1 MKKLIKIL
9 IAVVFLLAAC
19 THVERLPN
27 ENIVEPKLKK
37 EPKLIYPFSAQQ
49 QSLNGTTTILFTINK
64 NGEVDATRVH
74 KSSGYIML
82 DEAAEKYCKGLEFI
96 PAYQNG
102 EAIASSMKWEIKFN
116 LKDFGKEIERRVEE
130 VKSLYSDVIDLD
142 GAEKFKAQNDILALH
157 DDMTRNLKDG
167 VKFNEYMSGVVQN
180 SIIYEWEPVV
190 KSFPLTFLLYHDFLT
205 RYKDFDSVSVVKS
218 KLEYALRQDVAYLN
232 EASNISSEYKI
243 NRVSLIQKI
252 KQFVQKNYP
261 EFDISKLNLEV
272 LDNNN
277 IS

>member
-27 ENIVEPKLKK
+27 DNIVEPKLKK